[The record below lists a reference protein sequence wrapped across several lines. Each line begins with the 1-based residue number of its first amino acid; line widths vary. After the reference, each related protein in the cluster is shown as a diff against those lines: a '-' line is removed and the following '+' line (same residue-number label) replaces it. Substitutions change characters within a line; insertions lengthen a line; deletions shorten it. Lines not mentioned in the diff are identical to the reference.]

1 MLPATRRGRRRGDWP
16 LRDVRALA
24 AGTGSSLI
32 AGRPSADRRATTDRD
47 TTMAVLVATAGPL
60 TIGTLAGQALG
71 MLCRAFGAAAL
82 NITLSLYVMDYIR
95 KRDLVRSEPLKL
107 MFSAVAW
114 AAGPLLGVALQKRF
128 GQGAAEL

>member
-1 MLPATRRGRRRGDWP
+1 M
-16 LRDVRALA
+16 
-24 AGTGSSLI
+24 
-32 AGRPSADRRATTDRD
+32 
-47 TTMAVLVATAGPL
+47 
-60 TIGTLAGQALG
+60 AGQALG

-128 GQGAAEL
+128 GQGAAELVSAVSGVTLLCYFGYLRLTENPAAAYLTIM